1 MAPRKKVVKKVS
13 RKTTTKSNGF
23 ELKIKKL
30 HEDAIV
36 PKFARPGDAAMDL
49 YSTEELVILPKHR
62 ALVGTGLAIEF
73 PEGNVFLIWD
83 KSSLPVNY
91 GLTTMAGVID
101 SQYRG
106 EVKIVLLNVSSEPQ
120 KIEKGQKIAQAL
132 LQPIIVPEIKVVDEL
147 SETKRGKGGFGST
160 GKF

>member
-1 MAPRKKVVKKVS
+1 MPAKKTAK
-13 RKTTTKSNGF
+13 KTTRKIIKKKSDSM

-30 HEDAIV
+30 HEDAVV

-49 YSTEELVILPKHR
+49 YSTEELIILPKHR
-62 ALVGTGLAIEF
+62 AAIKTGLAIEF
-73 PEGNVFLIWD
+73 PKNHVFLIWD
-83 KSSLPVNY
+83 KSGLALD

-106 EVKIVLLNVSSEPQ
+106 EIKVVLLNVSSEPQ
-120 KIEKGQKIAQAL
+120 KIEKGQKIAQAV
-132 LQPIIVPEIKVVDEL
+132 LQPIIVPEISVVDEL
-147 SETKRGKGGFGST
+147 SDTKRGKGGFGST